1 MDNNYLCIGAN
12 HEYRRGTLVE
22 QFVQYSDNY
31 MPNVPLDCTKIYE
44 KELLDICKI
53 NSFMGIWQL
62 FQAANM
68 VGHPINSV
76 YPANGNRNIWLDM
89 NRKIWREDKN
99 CNMLEP
105 LHIMWTPMY
114 VANTHPCHFVPLL
127 EVVQ

>member
-1 MDNNYLCIGAN
+1 
-12 HEYRRGTLVE
+12 
-22 QFVQYSDNY
+22 

-44 KELLDICKI
+44 KEVLDICKI

-76 YPANGNRNIWLDM
+76 YPANGNRNIPFDM
-89 NRKIWREDKN
+89 NRKSWCKDEN
-99 CNMLEP
+99 CNLLEP
-105 LHIMWTPMY
+105 LHIMWTPMQ

-127 EVVQ
+127 KVVR